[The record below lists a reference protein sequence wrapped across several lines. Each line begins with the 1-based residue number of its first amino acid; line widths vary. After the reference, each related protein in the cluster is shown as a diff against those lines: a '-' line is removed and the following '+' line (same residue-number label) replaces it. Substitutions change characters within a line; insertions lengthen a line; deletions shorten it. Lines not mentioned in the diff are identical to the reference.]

1 MENILKE
8 RKQELKEE
16 QTRELDRMKK
26 EHDKNVKQMEREYED
41 KVRCDLLPRKLKIS
55 LFSFDLW

>member
-16 QTRELDRMKK
+16 QTKELDRMKK
-26 EHDKNVKQMEREYED
+26 EHEKNVKQMDKEYED
-41 KVRCDLLPRKLKIS
+41 KVYL
-55 LFSFDLW
+55 